1 MNKDAYIENR
11 SRFMDNIENNSI
23 VILFAGKPSKKT
35 GDELYE
41 FTPNRNFYYLTGIQ
55 EEEHI
60 VVLSKINNIVSEKLF
75 LKDLDLAKEMWNGK
89 TLRDSEGKEISGI
102 EDVVYMKD
110 FNSHINRLINGSE
123 EINLYLDLDREAI
136 DEADSI
142 ANIFAKEIKNK
153 YPQVITKNLSSKIAP
168 LRMIKS
174 EQEIAEMQKAIEITI
189 GGVESLMK
197 NAKAGMKEYELE
209 AYFDFECK
217 IKGVKDLAFRTIAAA
232 GKNAT
237 ILHYVENNS
246 VIEDKDLILF
256 DLGAQWNLYNADITR
271 VFPVSGKFTDRQ
283 REVYEAVLRVNKAVI
298 EKIKPGVD
306 SKELNIW
313 SRDLIAEECIKL
325 GLIKEKEE
333 VSKYYWHS
341 IGHSLGLDTHDL
353 GIQGRE
359 FTFTE
364 GMVFTVEPGIYIGEE
379 SIGIRIED
387 DILVTKDGCEV
398 LTKNMI
404 KEVNEIEEFMKI

>member
-11 SRFMDNIENNSI
+11 SRFMDNIENNSM
-23 VILFAGKPSKKT
+23 VLLFAGKPCKKT
-35 GDELYE
+35 GDELYQ

-60 VVLSKINNIVSEKLF
+60 VLLSKFKDIVSEKLF
-75 LKDLDLAKEMWNGK
+75 LKDLDLSKEMWNGR
-89 TLRDSEGKEISGI
+89 TLRDNEGREISGI
-102 EDVVYMKD
+102 EDVLYMKD
-110 FNSHINRLINGSE
+110 FNSNINRLINGSE
-123 EINLYLDLDREAI
+123 GINLYLDLDREAI
-136 DEADSI
+136 DEVDSI
-142 ANIFAKEIKNK
+142 ANIFAIEMKNK
-153 YPQVITKNLSSKIAP
+153 YPQVTIKNLSSKIAP

-189 GGVESLMK
+189 SGVKSLMK
-197 NAKAGMKEYELE
+197 NAKAGMKEYQLE

-217 IKGVKDLAFRTIAAA
+217 TKGVKDLAFGTIAAA

-237 ILHYVENNS
+237 ILHYSENNS
-246 VIEDKDLILF
+246 ELKDGDLILF

-271 VFPVSGKFTDRQ
+271 VFPVNGKFTDRQ
-283 REVYEAVLRVNKAVI
+283 KEVYEAVLRVNKAVI

-306 SKELNIW
+306 SKELNTW
-313 SRDLIAEECIKL
+313 SRDLIAKECIKL
-325 GLIKEKEE
+325 GIIKEKEE

-359 FTFTE
+359 FTFAE
-364 GMVFTVEPGIYIGEE
+364 GMVFTVEPGIYISEE

-387 DILVTKDGCEV
+387 DILVTKTGCEV
-398 LTKNMI
+398 LTKNII
-404 KEVNEIEEFMKI
+404 KEVNEIEEFMK

>member
-1 MNKDAYIENR
+1 MNKNAHIENR
-11 SRFMDNIENNSI
+11 SRFMDNIESNSI
-23 VILFAGKPSKKT
+23 VLLFAGKPCKKT
-35 GDELYE
+35 GDELYQ
-41 FTPNRNFYYLTGIQ
+41 FTPNRNFYYLTGVQ

-60 VVLSKINNIVSEKLF
+60 VVLSKFKDIRNEKLF
-75 LKDLDLAKEMWNGK
+75 LKDLDLDKEMWNGK

-110 FNSHINRLINGSE
+110 FNSYINGLINGSE
-123 EINLYLDLDREAI
+123 EINLYLDLDREDI
-136 DEADSI
+136 DEEDSI
-142 ANIFAKEIKNK
+142 ANIFAKEIRNK
-153 YPQVITKNLSSKIAP
+153 YPQVTIKNFSSKIAP

-174 EQEIAEMQKAIEITI
+174 EQEITEMQKAIEITI
-189 GGVESLMK
+189 GGVQSLMK
-197 NAKAGMKEYELE
+197 NAKAGMKEYQLE

-217 IKGVKDLAFRTIAAA
+217 TKGVKDLAFTTIAAS

-237 ILHYVENNS
+237 ILHYAENNS
-246 VIEDKDLILF
+246 ELKDGDLILF

-271 VFPVSGKFTDRQ
+271 TFPINGKFTDRQ
-283 REVYEAVLRVNKAVI
+283 KEVYEAVLRVNKAVI
-298 EKIKPGVD
+298 EKIKPGVN
-306 SKELNIW
+306 SKELNTW
-313 SRDLIAEECIKL
+313 SRNLIAEECIKL
-325 GLIKEKEE
+325 GLIKEKKD

-353 GIQGRE
+353 GMQGRE
-359 FTFTE
+359 FIFNE
-364 GMVFTVEPGIYIGEE
+364 GMVFTVEPGIYISQE

-404 KEVNEIEEFMKI
+404 KEINEIEELMK